1 MTTYTAP
8 LRDLRFVYEEL
19 FDAGEIT
26 ALEDYQEATP
36 DLVNAIVEEGAK
48 LCQNELFPLNRSGDE
63 EGCHFDNGNVRTPE
77 GFRSAYAAYL
87 EGGWGGLSCA
97 PEFGG
102 QGMPHSVNIALEEML
117 CSANLSFSTYPG
129 LTRGVYR
136 ALRAFGNEAIKQL
149 YLPRL
154 VSGKWSGTMC
164 LTESHCGTDL
174 GLLRTRAE
182 PTKEDTYRITGTKIF
197 ITAGEH
203 DLTENIVHL
212 VLARLPD
219 APAGIKGISLFLVP
233 KFVPDNQ
240 HEPGDRNSVTC
251 ASIEHKMGIKASAT
265 CVMNFEEAT
274 GWLV

>member
-1 MTTYTAP
+1 MATYTAP

-26 ALEDYQEATP
+26 ALEDYQDATP
-36 DLVNAIVEEGAK
+36 DLVHAIVEEGAK

-77 GFRSAYAAYL
+77 GFRAAYAAYL

-164 LTESHCGTDL
+164 LTEPHCGTDL

-219 APAGIKGISLFLVP
+219 SG
-233 KFVPDNQ
+233 
-240 HEPGDRNSVTC
+240 
-251 ASIEHKMGIKASAT
+251 
-265 CVMNFEEAT
+265 
-274 GWLV
+274 